1 MFRLFWGRSGLLG
14 GLALATVLAL
24 VPAGA
29 QAGQP
34 DLQRARQATAAYHD
48 QSQATSA
55 GYGKALPCFD
65 DATFGGMGQHYVKGE
80 LMDGTVDAAA
90 PEALVYEV
98 TPSGEKLVAV
108 EYLVPYTAWASNLP
122 APTLFGT
129 AFSRHDDLGLWALH
143 AWIWKPN
150 PDGMH
155 ADFNPSVAMCP

>member
-1 MFRLFWGRSGLLG
+1 MLRLYWGRSGLLAG
-14 GLALATVLAL
+14 VVLATMLSL
-24 VPAGA
+24 VSAPA

-48 QSQATSA
+48 Q
-55 GYGKALPCFD
+55 GKALDAGYQAFLSCFD
-65 DATFGGMGQHYVKGE
+65 DATFGGMGQHYVNFD

-108 EYLVPYTAWASNLP
+108 EYLVPFDAMTANGP

-129 AFSRHDDLGLWALH
+129 EFTPSSLGVWELH
-143 AWIWKPN
+143 AWIWEPN
-150 PDGMH
+150 DAGMH
-155 ADFNPSVAMCP
+155 ADYNPSVAMCP